1 MNLIDIQKD
10 DGWFYLIIQF
20 NLNYFLKKFGEI
32 GISGWYRLVSNS
44 QHSFLGLS
52 NRDFF
57 KSHFTE
63 GFYRHSIY
71 NDEVNI
77 VMFLKSTE
85 TDNIERTIKE
95 LIIRIKKLL
104 FARIKVG
111 YMNEIPNEDQ
121 ILLTSKNGIRH
132 YQKILETYS
141 K

>member
-63 GFYRHSIY
+63 GFY
-71 NDEVNI
+71 
-77 VMFLKSTE
+77 FLQ
-85 TDNIERTIKE
+85 E
-95 LIIRIKKLL
+95 LRLD
-104 FARIKVG
+104 
-111 YMNEIPNEDQ
+111 M
-121 ILLTSKNGIRH
+121 
-132 YQKILETYS
+132 
-141 K
+141 